1 MTRKIIMDSDEIK
14 RALNRM
20 TFEIIEQ
27 NKGIKDVVI
36 VGIRTGGVPLSQRI
50 KERIKVIEGIEPPVG
65 VLDINLYRD
74 DWSRL
79 SSNPTVKKTSIPQ
92 PINDKILVLVDD
104 VIYTGRTTRAALE
117 AIMDM
122 GRPRKVQLAVLVDR
136 GRRELPIQPD
146 FTGVCFATSGDER
159 VNVYLEEIDGRDE
172 VILEK
177 NCYE

>member
-20 TFEIIEQ
+20 TFEMIEQ
-27 NKGIKDVVI
+27 NKGGADIVI
-36 VGIRTGGVPLSQRI
+36 VGIRTGGAPLSQRI
-50 KERIKVIEGIEPPVG
+50 KDRIKVIEGVDVPIG

-74 DWSRL
+74 DWSKL
-79 SSNPTVKKTSIPQ
+79 SSNPIVKKTSVPQ
-92 PINDKILVLVDD
+92 PINDKTLILVDD

-122 GRPRKVQLAVLVDR
+122 GRPRKIQLAALVDR

-146 FTGVCFATSGDER
+146 FTGVCFATSSDER
-159 VNVYLEEIDGRDE
+159 VNVFLEEIDGKDE
-172 VILEK
+172 VVLEK
-177 NCYE
+177 NS